1 MKSSMENQETSVGA
15 FIYKIEKKEILF
27 LLVYSER
34 NKEWGFPKG
43 HIEPNETEL
52 ETAKRE
58 IKEETGITDIEFIKD
73 FRCID
78 AYKIKGTLPATK
90 NRIIDKNVIYY
101 LARTREDF
109 KCSVDDEIGQG
120 KWLNYSQSIEYL
132 KYDNQKNLLKKAY
145 TFLEE
150 EKSESGIK

>member
-1 MKSSMENQETSVGA
+1 MEIKETSIGA
-15 FIYKIEKKEILF
+15 FIYKIEKGEILF

-43 HIEPNETEL
+43 HVEPNETEL

-58 IKEETGITDIEFIKD
+58 IKEETGITDIQFD
-73 FRCID
+73 NNFRCID
-78 AYKIKGTLPATK
+78 TYKIKGTLPTTK

-109 KCSVDDEIGQG
+109 KCSIDNEIGQG
-120 KWLNYSQSIEYL
+120 KWLNYNHTIKYL
-132 KYDNQKNLLKKAY
+132 KYDNQKKLLKKAY
-145 TFLEE
+145 TFLKEA
-150 EKSESGIK
+150 KK